1 MTLGFQQVLLSG
13 AQSPQ
18 TCWAPK
24 LFRGIVPEGGMLRR
38 PPCSGTEVGR
48 HEAGVHLTRPE
59 ETGYCSHQSGFPS
72 AGCGATEVQKSWSAA
87 CLKKSVRNSGLV
99 WNRHRDQ
106 LGGCFSSCRSTGPER
121 QWGAASRVCFT
132 ERVVHLWDLLIV
144 QSRGI
149 TIRLG
154 KLEGRDVSDLQR
166 AG

>member
-1 MTLGFQQVLLSG
+1 
-13 AQSPQ
+13 
-18 TCWAPK
+18 
-24 LFRGIVPEGGMLRR
+24 MLRDR
-38 PPCSGTEVGR
+38 GGETRGR
-48 HEAGVHLTRPE
+48 SPSNKARRD
-59 ETGYCSHQSGFPS
+59 CSHQSGFPS

-132 ERVVHLWDLLIV
+132 ERVIHQWDLLID